1 MITNSCLG
9 KGAFGEVYSG
19 IVKNEDGSEECVA
32 IKVRNQIFSEKITL
46 TSQTNLHRLCTKAPT
61 TLKNVSFFKKLN

>member
-1 MITNSCLG
+1 LG

-32 IKVRNQIFSEKITL
+32 IKVITL
-46 TSQTNLHRLCTKAPT
+46 EFSQ
-61 TLKNVSFFKKLN
+61 